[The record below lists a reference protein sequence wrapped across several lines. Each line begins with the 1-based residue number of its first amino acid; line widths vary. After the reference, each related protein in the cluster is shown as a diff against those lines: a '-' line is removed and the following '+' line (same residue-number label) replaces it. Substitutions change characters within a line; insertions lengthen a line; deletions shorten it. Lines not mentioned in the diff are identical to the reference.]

1 MPVNSKLYDFDSD
14 DDLSQFVQPPSIAVY
29 GVGGAGNNINEKI
42 HLRKI
47 PSVKTINLNTDA
59 VQLENR
65 HADRRKLLAKPLT
78 HGRGAGGDPGVGQ
91 QAAEHDADALMA
103 LMEKNHLVFIIAG
116 MGGGT
121 GTGAAP
127 VLARI
132 AHHAGA
138 RIIGVAVLPLEAESK
153 HRRAVA
159 EQGLRK
165 FEEACDCVIRLDN
178 ERLNQLKPDY
188 ALGKA
193 FDVMSDLVVGMVQ
206 SLIEIITQASDIN
219 IDLADLI
226 KVLEAGGEARVL
238 YGESED
244 NDPASVLDA
253 VLSNPLLGSHY
264 RGANAALI
272 HMEAGAD
279 FSMAHCDELLKG
291 FKYDLDDN
299 ANIIWGMRTSI
310 EETSPVRVV
319 ALVAG
324 LPGTIPVDLTMSPDM
339 ESSIPMVS

>member
-1 MPVNSKLYDFDSD
+1 MNVFPTLDSFDND
-14 DDLSQFVQPPSIAVY
+14 DDLNQFVQPPRISVY
-29 GVGGAGNNINEKI
+29 GVGGAGNNINEKF

-47 PSVKTINLNTDA
+47 PSVKTVNLNTDA
-59 VQLENR
+59 VQLKKR
-65 HADRRKLLAKPLT
+65 HVDRRKLLAKSLT
-78 HGRGAGGDPGVGQ
+78 CGRGAGGDPSVGR
-91 QAAEHDADALMA
+91 QAAEHDADTLMA
-103 LMEKNHLVFIIAG
+103 LMKKDDLIFIIAG

-138 RIIGVAVLPLEAESK
+138 RVVGVAVLPLEAESK

-159 EQGLRK
+159 EQGLHE
-165 FEEACDCVIRLDN
+165 FEAACDCIIRLDN

-193 FDVMSDLVVGMVQ
+193 FDVLSDLVVGMVQ
-206 SLIEIITQASDIN
+206 SLIEVITEASDIN

-272 HMEAGAD
+272 HMEAGSD
-279 FSMAHCDELLKG
+279 FSMTHCDELLKG

-299 ANIIWGMRTSI
+299 ANIIWGMRTTV

-319 ALVAG
+319 ALMAG
-324 LPGTIPVDLTMSPDM
+324 LPGTAPVNLTMSLDM
-339 ESSIPMVS
+339 ENSIPMVS